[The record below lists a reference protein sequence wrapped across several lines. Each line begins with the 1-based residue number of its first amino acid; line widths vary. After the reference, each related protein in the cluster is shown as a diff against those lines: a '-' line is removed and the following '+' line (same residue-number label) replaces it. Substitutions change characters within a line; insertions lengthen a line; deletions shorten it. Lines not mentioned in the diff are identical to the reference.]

1 MGDTVS
7 ASSSEIVSQFIH
19 ALERK
24 EIDIALALA
33 ADDIEYHNIPMDKVN
48 GVGAVREFLEGFL
61 AGSEGLEWVI
71 HHQLADGD
79 LVMNERTDR
88 FKMNG
93 RWLELPV
100 VGVFELRAGKIA
112 FWRDYFDL
120 QMFMSQ
126 MEAAT

>member
-1 MGDTVS
+1 MS

-24 EIDIALALA
+24 EIDTALALV

-79 LVMNERTDR
+79 LVMNERTDK

-100 VGVFELRAGKIA
+100 VGVFELKDGKIA
-112 FWRDYFDL
+112 SWRDYFDL

-126 MEAAT
+126 MEPAT

>member
-24 EIDIALALA
+24 EIDTALALA

-79 LVMNERTDR
+79 LVMNERTDK

-100 VGVFELRAGKIA
+100 VGVFELKDGKIA
-112 FWRDYFDL
+112 SWRDYFDL

-126 MEAAT
+126 MEPAT

>member
-1 MGDTVS
+1 MS

-24 EIDIALALA
+24 EIDAALALA

-79 LVMNERTDR
+79 LVMNERTDK

-100 VGVFELRAGKIA
+100 VGVFELRDGKIA
-112 FWRDYFDL
+112 SWRDYFDL

-126 MEAAT
+126 MEPAT